1 MANAPDR
8 IWVHYAPHISEDE
21 MGATIVGWEE
31 KQAAPAFNYVS
42 ADLYKELQHEL
53 ENTRFEL
60 ENTQLFLKSIE
71 RKINVFLEG
80 Q

>member
-1 MANAPDR
+1 MANAPDK
-8 IWVHYAPHISEDE
+8 ILVHYAPD
-21 MGATIVGWEE
+21 GWEE
-31 KQAAPAFNYVS
+31 NQAAPAFNYVS

>member
-42 ADLYKELQHEL
+42 ADLYKELNMNL
-53 ENTRFEL
+53 RTRGLNLRTHSYF
-60 ENTQLFLKSIE
+60 
-71 RKINVFLEG
+71 
-80 Q
+80 